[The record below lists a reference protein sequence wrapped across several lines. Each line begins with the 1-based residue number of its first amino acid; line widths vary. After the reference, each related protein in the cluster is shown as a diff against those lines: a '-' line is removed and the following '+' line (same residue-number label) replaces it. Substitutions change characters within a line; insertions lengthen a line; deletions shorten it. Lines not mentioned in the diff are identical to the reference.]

1 MNDTLLIAA
10 CVLSGLSVLISVF
23 VVVKLSHLPKGG
35 DGNLKDEFRAS
46 REETANSAKALREEL
61 GNSIQGINKTII
73 DSIHDI
79 GDKNERSMDRVRQA
93 LNDRVKE
100 LQESNEKKL
109 EEMRKTVDE
118 KLHETLEKRL
128 SESFKNVSD
137 ELQKVYTGLGEMKNL
152 ATGVGDLKKVLT
164 NVKSRGTWA
173 EIQLGALLEQ
183 ILSPGQ
189 FDKNVKVI
197 PSSDELVEF
206 AVKLPGPDGNRDMC
220 VWLPIDSKFPQ
231 EDYVRLQEAAESGDK
246 DEVKRAES
254 ALKTAIEKAAKDI
267 ATKYIAPPHSTDFA
281 IMFLGTEGLY
291 AEALR
296 IPGLTDTLQ
305 QKYRIVIAGPTTISA
320 ILNSLRMG
328 FQALAFEQRATEVW
342 RVLGAVK
349 TEFGKFGGVLD
360 KVKKQ
365 LQTVSNTID
374 QTGAR
379 TRAIERSLKTV
390 SELPEAE
397 ATDLLA
403 ISTGDMEDVIGLE
416 DGTEAESAAHD
427 ADRD

>member
-10 CVLSGLSVLISVF
+10 SALSGLAVILLIAVLLR
-23 VVVKLSHLPKGG
+23 LSKGSSPSDVG
-35 DGNLKDEFRAS
+35 LKDEFRLS
-46 REETANSAKALREEL
+46 REESAKSAQALRQEI
-61 GNSIQGINKTII
+61 GTSIQGINKTLI

-79 GDKNERSMDRVRQA
+79 GEKNERSMDRVRQA
-93 LNDRVKE
+93 LNERVKE

-128 SESFKNVSD
+128 SESFKNVSE

-173 EIQLGALLEQ
+173 EVQLGALLEQ
-183 ILSPGQ
+183 VLTPAQ
-189 FDKNVKVI
+189 FEKNVKVV
-197 PSSDELVEF
+197 PTSDELVEF
-206 AVKLPGPDGNRDMC
+206 AVKLPGPDGNREAC

-231 EDYVRLQEAAESGDK
+231 EDYVRLQDAAENGDK
-246 DEVKRAES
+246 EEVKRAEN
-254 ALKTAIEKAAKDI
+254 ALKNAIEKAAKDI

-296 IPGLTDTLQ
+296 IPGLTDSLQ
-305 QKYRIVIAGPTTISA
+305 QKYRVVIAGPTTISA

-328 FQALAFEQRATEVW
+328 FQALAFEQRASEVW

-349 TEFGKFGGVLD
+349 TEFGKFGTVLER
-360 KVKKQ
+360 VKKQ

-374 QTGAR
+374 QTGVR
-379 TRAIERSLKTV
+379 TRAIQKSLTAV
-390 SELPEAE
+390 SELPGEE

-403 ISTGDMEDVIGLE
+403 ISTGDIDDLIGVDEESELE
-416 DGTEAESAAHD
+416 S
-427 ADRD
+427 

>member
-1 MNDTLLIAA
+1 MNDTFLIVAVA
-10 CVLSGLSVLISVF
+10 LSALSVILSVF
-23 VVVKLSHLPKGG
+23 VIVKLSGIPKAG
-35 DGNLKDEFRAS
+35 DGDFKSEFRAS
-46 REETANSAKALREEL
+46 REENANSAKALREEI

-79 GDKNERSMDRVRQA
+79 GEKNERSMDRVRQA

-183 ILSPGQ
+183 ILSPNQ
-189 FDKNVKVI
+189 FDRNVKVI
-197 PSSDELVEF
+197 PTSDELVEF

-231 EDYVRLQEAAESGDK
+231 EDYLRLQEAAENGDK
-246 DEVKRAES
+246 DEVKKAES
-254 ALKTAIEKAAKDI
+254 ALKTALEKAAKDI
-267 ATKYIAPPHSTDFA
+267 STKYISTPHSTDFA

-305 QKYRIVIAGPTTISA
+305 QKYRVVIAGPTTISA

-403 ISTGDMEDVIGLE
+403 ISTGDMEEVIGIDE
-416 DGTEAESAAHD
+416 DSENEDPAPDNA
-427 ADRD
+427 

>member
-1 MNDTLLIAA
+1 MNETLLITAS
-10 CVLSGLSVLISVF
+10 VLSGLSVLLLLF
-23 VVVKLSHLPKGG
+23 VIVRQSKSSSTG
-35 DGNLKDEFRAS
+35 DGDLKNEFRLS
-46 REETANSAKALREEL
+46 REESAKSAQSLRQEI
-61 GNSIQGINKTII
+61 GSSIQGINKTLI

-79 GDKNERSMDRVRQA
+79 GEKNERSMDRVRQA

-128 SESFKNVSD
+128 SESFKNVSE
-137 ELQKVYTGLGEMKNL
+137 ELQKVYTGLGEMKTL

-173 EIQLGALLEQ
+173 EVQLGALLEQ
-183 ILSPGQ
+183 IMTPSQ
-189 FDKNVKVI
+189 FERNVKVV
-197 PSSDELVEF
+197 PTSDEQVEF
-206 AVKLPGPDGNRDMC
+206 AVKLPGPEGNRDAC

-231 EDYVRLQEAAESGDK
+231 EDYLRLQEAAESGDK

-254 ALKTAIEKAAKDI
+254 ALKAAIEKAAKDI
-267 ATKYIAPPHSTDFA
+267 ASKYIAPPHSTDFA

-296 IPGLTDTLQ
+296 IPGLSETLQ
-305 QKYRIVIAGPTTISA
+305 QKHRVVIAGPTTISA

-349 TEFGKFGGVLD
+349 TEFSRFGTVLD
-360 KVKKQ
+360 RVKKQ

-374 QTGAR
+374 RTEVR
-379 TRAIERSLKTV
+379 TRAIQRSLKDV

-403 ISTGDMEDVIGLE
+403 ISTGDVEELMGVEEESELE
-416 DGTEAESAAHD
+416 S
-427 ADRD
+427 